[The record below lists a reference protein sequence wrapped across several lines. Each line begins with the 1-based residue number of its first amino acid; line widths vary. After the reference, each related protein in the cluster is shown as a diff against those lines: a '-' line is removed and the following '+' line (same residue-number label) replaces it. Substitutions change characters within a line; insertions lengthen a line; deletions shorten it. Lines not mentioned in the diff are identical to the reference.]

1 MNNLKFGNIN
11 SMRTWVSVV
20 TVMLSESSSQLMSL
34 TEATPSIVCTGIPV
48 ALLVLVV
55 STSYCRISKPI
66 PGNHKIC

>member
-1 MNNLKFGNIN
+1 
-11 SMRTWVSVV
+11 MRTWVSVV

-55 STSYCRISKPI
+55 ST
-66 PGNHKIC
+66 